1 VLIILFEDHRVV
13 LKSLLGEKKFYEL
26 KVSLLLP
33 GYSIIPELFLFREI
47 PQNDLPTIF
56 SVVYSNFYLITAA

>member
-1 VLIILFEDHRVV
+1 